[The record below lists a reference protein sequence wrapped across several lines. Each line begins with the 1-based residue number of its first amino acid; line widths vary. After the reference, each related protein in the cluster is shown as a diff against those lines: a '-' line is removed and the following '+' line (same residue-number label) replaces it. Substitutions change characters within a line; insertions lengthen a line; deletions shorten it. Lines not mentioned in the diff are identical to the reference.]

1 LGFVEVAFDEL
12 TQKFLLLEHGVLLVP
27 KCALYLVVA
36 TGSGLSPETAVSS
49 RRSLIFDIAE
59 HISLY
64 HVGSSDQRF
73 PLRLQARLNLL
84 PI

>member
-1 LGFVEVAFDEL
+1 MGFREVVFDEL
-12 TQKFLLLEHGVLLVP
+12 TQKFLLLKHGVLLVT

-49 RRSLIFDIAE
+49 RRSFVFDIAE

-64 HVGSSDQRF
+64 RVGSSDQRF
-73 PLRLQARLNLL
+73 PLRLQVRLNLL